1 LFALALSLAFLALS
15 LDARAGQRN
24 ASGHATASIS
34 GRVVDGDTG
43 EPVASARIVLRQARE
58 QRMTS
63 SGPDGSFAF
72 DALPAGVFSVQVDAD
87 GYLRGAPGMLTPWD
101 SARLIQASAGELVS
115 GEVIRLWR
123 HVSISGTVRD
133 ESGEPVV
140 QAIVQPLRVEFVGGQ
155 RTFEIARDTGAVD
168 SFVTDDRGA
177 YRITGLRPADYV
189 VMAGPGPGAQRYLT
203 GFSGSVRSVRQAL
216 VVPLKPG
223 EDRIGVDFQI
233 GTFDGPGLV
242 EVSGRLVAPGVGSSA
257 TVRLV
262 PAEFTDDVAGLG
274 ELGGSVQP
282 DGTFTFPSVPPGS
295 YRLQAW
301 HLPESG
307 PPARVMRVSGL
318 PVVVRPARTAGQ
330 PAEAAP
336 TTPTWVA
343 DVPIDVTR
351 RVREL
356 EVPLA
361 PGGRISGR
369 IVFEGSAARLT
380 PQQLTTI
387 VVSVQP
393 AYERWLGVIP
403 TGRVEADGRF
413 RTAGIPPG
421 AYTLRF
427 DLNATGAAREQSW
440 QMTSIGSGP
449 VPLLG
454 RAIEIGASDVDV
466 TVTFGSGVP
475 RLTGTLRADAETIE
489 QARVILFS
497 RDARLRGHGLT
508 GVPGCVQLVR
518 PDRAGRFTARALREC
533 DYLAAAVL
541 RPPRLWMDP
550 DYLASLVPLATPVT
564 LHSDG
569 TGEVELRL
577 D

>member
-1 LFALALSLAFLALS
+1 
-15 LDARAGQRN
+15 
-24 ASGHATASIS
+24 
-34 GRVVDGDTG
+34 
-43 EPVASARIVLRQARE
+43 
-58 QRMTS
+58 
-63 SGPDGSFAF
+63 
-72 DALPAGVFSVQVDAD
+72 
-87 GYLRGAPGMLTPWD
+87 
-101 SARLIQASAGELVS
+101 
-115 GEVIRLWR
+115 
-123 HVSISGTVRD
+123 
-133 ESGEPVV
+133 
-140 QAIVQPLRVEFVGGQ
+140 
-155 RTFEIARDTGAVD
+155 
-168 SFVTDDRGA
+168 
-177 YRITGLRPADYV
+177 
-189 VMAGPGPGAQRYLT
+189 
-203 GFSGSVRSVRQAL
+203 
-216 VVPLKPG
+216 
-223 EDRIGVDFQI
+223 
-233 GTFDGPGLV
+233 
-242 EVSGRLVAPGVGSSA
+242 
-257 TVRLV
+257 
-262 PAEFTDDVAGLG
+262 
-274 ELGGSVQP
+274 
-282 DGTFTFPSVPPGS
+282 
-295 YRLQAW
+295 
-301 HLPESG
+301 
-307 PPARVMRVSGL
+307 MRVSGL